1 MPQESL
7 QTASCRSLWPGRM
20 RSTRTLSRATSWTP
34 TGTSLTRTSWAS
46 YGPRSSASR
55 WVGRETDSS
64 GQVTRRNTVWCWF
77 ISVPVGQEHRETYL
91 LVSCWSCLYS
101 FTKLVYKQTNILLI
115 LDQIKEDPITLSIY
129 VIAARDELNLNF
141 STLLTIQL
149 SSSSLIS
156 STSRS
161 HFR

>member
-1 MPQESL
+1 MTEWQCCQCYVMLDTTGNTNTAGRPPCQHSL
-7 QTASCRSLWPGRM
+7 LNTPPVSLIYHLSFLCAINRLYADHFSPG
-20 RSTRTLSRATSWTP
+20 SHTSN
-34 TGTSLTRTSWAS
+34 
-46 YGPRSSASR
+46 
-55 WVGRETDSS
+55 
-64 GQVTRRNTVWCWF
+64 VTVLNDFSFDLFYEW
-77 ISVPVGQEHRETYL
+77 GQERLERYL
-91 LVSCWSCLYS
+91 FVSCLSCLYS
-101 FTKLVYKQTNILLI
+101 FTTVKYKQTKHFIDI
-115 LDQIKEDPITLSIY
+115 RSIQEDPITLSIY

>member
-1 MPQESL
+1 MK
-7 QTASCRSLWPGRM
+7 CRR
-20 RSTRTLSRATSWTP
+20 RQ
-34 TGTSLTRTSWAS
+34 TGTTCYCVALLLLLHQRSVASVTHCQCQDRLTHLFATEPFMSDDQCTMN
-46 YGPRSSASR
+46 R

-64 GQVTRRNTVWCWF
+64 GQVTWRNTVWCWF

-129 VIAARDELNLNF
+129 VIAGGWSQFKVKTR
-141 STLLTIQL
+141 
-149 SSSSLIS
+149 
-156 STSRS
+156 
-161 HFR
+161 